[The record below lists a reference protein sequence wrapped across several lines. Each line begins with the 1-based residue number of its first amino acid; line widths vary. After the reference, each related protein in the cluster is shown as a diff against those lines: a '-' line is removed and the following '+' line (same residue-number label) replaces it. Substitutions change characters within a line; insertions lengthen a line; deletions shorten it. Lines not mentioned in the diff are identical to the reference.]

1 MIIGTTDKNCRVR
14 SQGAKPGSDPR
25 SSVIAGR
32 PNRALP
38 ARTDAGHHRRRPAL
52 VVSRRLLNR
61 WRLSR
66 LAFLEAHHPDGKE
79 SPHGR
84 SSAVDGPARCQ
95 AVTSTPIPV
104 FASRGVDWAR
114 VIYSKV
120 SASLSKMI
128 KAQGFCVFSS
138 GLSAW
143 SPRGRRLHTGL
154 VVNVTRQIITP
165 ARSWWR
171 RPTRKGLGRCR
182 WRESPLA

>member
-1 MIIGTTDKNCRVR
+1 M
-14 SQGAKPGSDPR
+14 
-25 SSVIAGR
+25 IAGR

-38 ARTDAGHHRRRPAL
+38 ARTDAGLHRRSPAL

-66 LAFLEAHHPDGKE
+66 LAFLEAHHPDCKE

-114 VIYSKV
+114 VLWYSKV
-120 SASLSKMI
+120 STSLSKMI

-154 VVNVTRQIITP
+154 MVNVTRQFL
-165 ARSWWR
+165 RQR
-171 RPTRKGLGRCR
+171 VVGGDVRLVKG
-182 WRESPLA
+182 